1 MNIRA
6 LLHTLAVV
14 ATAIAT
20 GTAVIAGVDEEL
32 NKVIISAAGLIALSI
47 NSYMGFTTSGA
58 AKS

>member
-1 MNIRA
+1 M
-6 LLHTLAVV
+6 